1 MKTKDTVISNFN
13 KLGMQSDEKIEYIF
27 DTEVKHI
34 TVERFAYIIEQADEH
49 GLVHLPILESFD
61 NLKELTAYAGHLLS
75 QINKSIKNNTFSPV
89 YGESYDL
96 FGFVIEDDVYD
107 GEDE

>member
-1 MKTKDTVISNFN
+1 MGTKETVISIFN
-13 KLGMQSDEKIEYIF
+13 RFNINTDYQITYVSEGQERKISI
-27 DTEVKHI
+27 
-34 TVERFAYIIEQADEH
+34 ERFAYIIEQADEH